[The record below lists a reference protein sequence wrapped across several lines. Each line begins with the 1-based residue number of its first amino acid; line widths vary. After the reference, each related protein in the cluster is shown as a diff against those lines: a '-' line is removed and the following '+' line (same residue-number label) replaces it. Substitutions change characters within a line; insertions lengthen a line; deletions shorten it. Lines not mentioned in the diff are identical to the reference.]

1 MKIGILT
8 PSLTRGDAVSNDV
21 LGMYGALQE
30 VGDVRI
36 FSEGLA
42 LTDSRV
48 SPVSKVRSFLKKAD
62 DLLIYHYAREWEPA
76 MPLLNRVT
84 CRKVIKYHNITP
96 PNYFERYSPDFARMC
111 FEGRAQLKPIATS
124 ACDLF
129 LSDSDFNRHELLAG
143 GAAEEKCFTVPPF
156 HHIDRLNST
165 QPEVSVLDQLRNG
178 HVNICTVGRV
188 APNKGHPELIA
199 AFAIYHYDC
208 NPNSRL
214 IIVGKQETRLA
225 KYTAVLR
232 SLIRRLRLENAVTF
246 TGEVSDARLSA
257 YYRGSNIFVTT
268 SQHEGFCVPLVEAMA
283 MELPIVAYTSTAIP
297 ETVGSAGI
305 VWEERNPFLIA
316 ESINFI
322 ASDASLSKNLSIQG
336 CRRYQELYTTERIK
350 KRFVD
355 AIQRLL

>member
-1 MKIGILT
+1 
-8 PSLTRGDAVSNDV
+8 
-21 LGMYGALQE
+21 MYQALPE

-42 LTDSRV
+42 LNDARV
-48 SPVSKVRSFLKKAD
+48 FPVSKVKSFLKKAD
-62 DLLIYHYAREWEPA
+62 DILIYHYARGWEPA
-76 MPLLNRVT
+76 MPLLKRLK

-111 FEGRAQLKPIATS
+111 LEGREQLKPIATS
-124 ACDLF
+124 PCDLF
-129 LSDSDFNRHELLAG
+129 LSDSGFNMHELIAG
-143 GAAEEKCFTVPPF
+143 GAPEEKSLTVPPF
-156 HHIDRLNST
+156 HHIDRLNSI
-165 QPEVSVLDQLRNG
+165 QPEVGVLDQLQNG

-199 AFAIYHYDC
+199 AFAVYHHDY

-232 SLIRRLRLENAVTF
+232 ALIKRLRLENAVSF
-246 TGEVSDARLSA
+246 TGEVSESRLSA
-257 YYRGSNIFVTT
+257 YYRAANLFVTT

-283 MELPIVAYTSTAIP
+283 MKLPIVAYASTAIP
-297 ETVGSAGI
+297 ETVGPAGI

-322 ASDASLSKNLSIQG
+322 TSDVSISRNLSVQG
-336 CRRYQELYTTERIK
+336 WQRYQDLFTSERIK
-350 KRFVD
+350 KQFLN